1 MREGEKAGWQRRE
14 SGVLLWP
21 VQRCER
27 TINSARWG
35 LRTIRR
41 CLNLEG
47 AAGLCEVGGCACLVA
62 LYFQV
67 QFCWLSSSSSS
78 SSSSPLSMSMCKV
91 VEWNTVGDEKY
102 ESPNKYRSRVS
113 VDDRH
118 VPAPEAAETPLCL
131 FIVLQPYIMFSSTV
145 HPRSTCF
152 PCVTDT
158 SIILSN
164 YFSNFCIFIASLWH
178 ATSPLRRGLST

>member
-47 AAGLCEVGGCACLVA
+47 AAGLCEFGGCACLVV
-62 LYFQV
+62 LYFQAWPCRIEV
-67 QFCWLSSSSSS
+67 LSSSSSS
-78 SSSSPLSMSMCKV
+78 SSSSPSSKSMCKV
-91 VEWNTVGDEKY
+91 WWNGIRWVSKSMRVPISIDF
-102 ESPNKYRSRVS
+102 ESAWMTGTFPRRAGSRDCS
-113 VDDRH
+113 LPIH
-118 VPAPEAAETPLCL
+118 CSP
-131 FIVLQPYIMFSSTV
+131 TV
-145 HPRSTCF
+145 HHVFVNGPFAIDVLYMCREYLYYPIQLF
-152 PCVTDT
+152 
-158 SIILSN
+158 L
-164 YFSNFCIFIASLWH
+164 
-178 ATSPLRRGLST
+178 

>member
-78 SSSSPLSMSMCKV
+78 SSPLSMSMCKV
-91 VEWNTVGDEKY
+91 WWNGIRWVTKSTRVPISIDPESAWMTGTV
-102 ESPNKYRSRVS
+102 PRR
-113 VDDRH
+113 R
-118 VPAPEAAETPLCL
+118 
-131 FIVLQPYIMFSSTV
+131 QP
-145 HPRSTCF
+145 RL
-152 PCVTDT
+152 
-158 SIILSN
+158 LSA
-164 YFSNFCIFIASLWH
+164 YSLFSNRTSCFRQRSIRDRRVFHVSRIPLLSYPIISLIS
-178 ATSPLRRGLST
+178 AFLSHLYGTLPHHFGAD